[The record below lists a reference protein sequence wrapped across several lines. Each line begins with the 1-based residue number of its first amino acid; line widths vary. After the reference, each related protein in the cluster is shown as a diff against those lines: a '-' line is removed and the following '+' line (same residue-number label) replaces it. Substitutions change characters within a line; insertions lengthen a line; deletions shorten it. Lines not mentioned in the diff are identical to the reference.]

1 METIYSKKNYLEINT
16 SVLFKS
22 SEFKESVMKESAEK
36 FALISGTT
44 RYMPEIVLKGNSTN
58 IIAFF
63 DKMKELYLSE
73 TSLKNIID
81 MSLILSFFDTE
92 TQEFNLEMAE
102 KKIKS
107 SNKFSS
113 IEDIFKAWEE
123 YPINLVSFLTP
134 LYHMGYFL
142 LLAEISN
149 NKDLKNKLKNRASS
163 FLRSYYNLEEYQA
176 IIANNN
182 NAKVNIKSLTFT
194 ELIAQWMTF
203 INSFLSDFSIYLIKS
218 NQKVTFQNKDEVMLN
233 FKNLMKDINPK
244 SFNINEE
251 ILTYLKRI

>member
-1 METIYSKKNYLEINT
+1 METIYSKKNHLEINT

-36 FALISGTT
+36 FALISQTT
-44 RYMPEIVLKGNSTN
+44 RYMPQIVLKGNSTN

-63 DKMKELYLSE
+63 DKMKELYLSRG
-73 TSLKNIID
+73 
-81 MSLILSFFDTE
+81 
-92 TQEFNLEMAE
+92 
-102 KKIKS
+102 
-107 SNKFSS
+107 S
-113 IEDIFKAWEE
+113 IENIFNKWEE
-123 YPINLVSFLTP
+123 DPDNLVSFLTP

-182 NAKVNIKSLTFT
+182 DAKVNIKSLTFT
-194 ELIAQWMTF
+194 ELIAQWMSF
-203 INSFLSDFSIYLIKS
+203 INSFLSDFSVYLIKS
-218 NQKVTFQNKDEVMLN
+218 NQKATFQNKDEVVLN

-244 SFNINEE
+244 PLNINEE
-251 ILTYLKRI
+251 ILTYLK

>member
-1 METIYSKKNYLEINT
+1 METIYSKKNHLEINT

-63 DKMKELYLSE
+63 DKMKEQYLNE
-73 TSLKNIID
+73 DSLKNLTD
-81 MSLILSFFDTE
+81 MSSISSFFNTE
-92 TQEFNLEMAE
+92 TQEFNLEVAE
-102 KKIKS
+102 KEIKKS
-107 SNKFSS
+107 DKFSS

-123 YPINLVSFLTP
+123 YPVNLVSFLTP

-142 LLAEISN
+142 VLAEISN

-163 FLRSYYNLEEYQA
+163 FLRSYYQLEEYKA
-176 IIANNN
+176 IIVHNDDT
-182 NAKVNIKSLTFT
+182 KVNIKSLTFP
-194 ELIAQWMTF
+194 ELIAQWISF
-203 INSFLSDFSIYLIKS
+203 INSFLSDFSVYLIKS
-218 NQKVTFQNKDEVMLN
+218 NQKVTNENKDEIELN
-233 FKNLMKDINPK
+233 FKNLMKDIKPK
-244 SFNINEE
+244 TLNINAE
-251 ILTYLKRI
+251 ILTYLK